1 LPDGPLISKYS
12 KVEIIVRRYFVS
24 IAIVTAVCMVT
35 AVASGMEGDE
45 FDSEKMLS
53 DIEKK
58 LQLSQEKLQKLK
70 PALDAKSAELKKSIQ
85 ESIDKGFIEFEKL
98 SKKLDAVSKDAE
110 KKVEQALTSEEMM
123 QLRDYLSN
131 IDKDAINKAKET
143 LILEFTALLELTEE
157 QAEKLKPILED
168 SFSHLAVMFDQL
180 SEQGIR
186 NWDDFKTKYDDL
198 IKDLREK
205 LQDSLNSEQMDSFEN
220 HSDELKEKIHK
231 TVFI

>member
-1 LPDGPLISKYS
+1 MRRLFISL
-12 KVEIIVRRYFVS
+12 VIVAAVF
-24 IAIVTAVCMVT
+24 ILTA
-35 AVASGMEGDE
+35 AASDIEGDE

-70 PALDAKSAELKKSIQ
+70 PAMDAKSAELKKSIQ

-123 QLRDYLSN
+123 QLRDYLSK
-131 IDKDAINKAKET
+131 IDKDAINKAKEK

-157 QAEKLKPILED
+157 QAEKLKPIFED
-168 SFSHLAVMFDQL
+168 SFSRLAVMLDQL
-180 SEQGIR
+180 AEQGMK

-205 LQDSLNSEQMDSFEN
+205 LQDYLNNEQMDSFEN